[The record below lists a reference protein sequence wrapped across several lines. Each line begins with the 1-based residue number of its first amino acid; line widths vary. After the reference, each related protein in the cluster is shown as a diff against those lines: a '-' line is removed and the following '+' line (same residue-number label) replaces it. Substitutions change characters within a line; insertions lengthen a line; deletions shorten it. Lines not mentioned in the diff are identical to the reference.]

1 MYTTKMLACLGAL
14 AASFAFLNVGRADD
28 NCTGQFVQVGTTV
41 VILDD
46 DRNASQHMSI
56 GIWDASSLHTTFRD
70 TDGDTFTNEV
80 VSGGIGWKR
89 ISGTGKYANT
99 KASGWQK
106 TIRTDVAEQDATLL
120 SVHIGAWGG
129 NCSAR

>member
-1 MYTTKMLACLGAL
+1 MDTTKMLACLGVVVACL
-14 AASFAFLNVGRADD
+14 VLPNVGRADD
-28 NCTGQFVQVGTTV
+28 NCTGQWVQVGTTV

-46 DRNASQHMSI
+46 NRNSSQHMSI
-56 GIWDASSLHTTFRD
+56 GVWDASTSHTTFKD

-80 VSGGIGWKR
+80 FPGGIGWKR

-106 TIRTDVAEQDATLL
+106 TIRTDVAEQESTLL
-120 SVHIGAWGG
+120 PVYIGVWGG
-129 NCSAR
+129 DCSVR